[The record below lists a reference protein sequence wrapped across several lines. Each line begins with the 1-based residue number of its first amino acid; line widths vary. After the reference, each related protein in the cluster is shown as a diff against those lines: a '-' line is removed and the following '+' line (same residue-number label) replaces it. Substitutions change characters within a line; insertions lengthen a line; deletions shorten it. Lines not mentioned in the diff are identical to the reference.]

1 MRLSGE
7 CMLLVSLLR
16 EIKETFGR
24 FLALLLIIGLG
35 VGFFAGLKVTDPA
48 MRTSMH
54 EYLKE
59 QAFFDY
65 RLISSLGFEE
75 EDIDYLKNHIEARDI
90 EPSIS
95 FDILADYNEM
105 SHAIKAISIP
115 DKINKIVVVEGR
127 LPKEDDECLVDSYL
141 FDSSSIGSNVT
152 ISSSNETED
161 SDHFKY
167 KEYKIVGLVKSP
179 LFIQYERGAT
189 ALGSGVLDG
198 FMYINEGGFDSE
210 VYTDCYVKLDS
221 DLELYSDE
229 YKDLID
235 EKENM
240 VQTALDAAANN
251 RYDRIIAD
259 ATAELNDAK
268 KELAENKEEK
278 GGELADAKKELDN
291 AKTKLNDA
299 KKQISDYEAKEAD
312 LKKALDEMLE
322 NINQMDQLKAAGSE
336 YYDEVQYQTLVAT
349 YQQYSANLYTLQ
361 SGLETARKE
370 YNKGLKEYE
379 DGKAEYEE
387 GLEEFNS
394 KIADAEKEIADAKT
408 EIADIEAASTYLLGR
423 DSNVG
428 YICFES
434 DSTIVGAIANVFPIF
449 FFLVAALVCMTTMNR
464 MVEDQRTQIG
474 VLKALGYSSTSI
486 MGKFVLYSGSAS
498 LLGATLGFIAGT
510 IAFPKAIWFAYQMMY
525 NTSEISY
532 YFSPAMLI
540 ISFIVAF
547 ICSVGVTIL
556 SCRYEMHEMAA
567 SLMRPKAPKAGKR
580 IFLEYITFFWSR
592 LKFLKKVSLRNI
604 FRYKGR
610 LFMMVLGIGGCTA
623 LLVAGFGIYDS
634 IADIAVNQF
643 TNISKYDMDITL
655 KDGEDSQVPLLEE
668 MGYTT
673 EDYLLYYHTSVDM
686 KAGKYTKNVYLN
698 VYDNDAVI
706 DSFYDMHDSSG
717 KHITLSDLKD
727 NETIINKGLSDRYG
741 IKLGDT
747 ITISSDTLAKTEFK
761 VAAINE
767 NFIYNYMYLTKSGYE
782 SNIGPLPEKK
792 NVYLNVKEG
801 ENAHEVGAKL
811 MNNKGVS
818 VVSATV
824 DMLDRVDNM
833 MESLN
838 IIVYLVIGCAMALSA
853 VVVYNL
859 TNINIAERVREIATV
874 KVLGF
879 YKEETRSYVFRENIL
894 LSIMGAAVGL
904 ILGKLLHAFIMSE
917 IVVDLITFDVRV
929 TLFSYFLAFVLTV
942 LFTFI
947 IDLLM
952 GKKLE
957 EISMTESLKAVE

>member
-1 MRLSGE
+1 
-7 CMLLVSLLR
+7 MLLVSLLR
-16 EIKETFGR
+16 EIKETIGR
-24 FLALLLIIGLG
+24 FLALLLIIALG

-48 MRTSMH
+48 MRTSMND
-54 EYLKE
+54 YLTDR
-59 QAFFDY
+59 AFFDF
-65 RLISSLGFEE
+65 RLVSTLGFEG
-75 EDIDYLKNHIEARDI
+75 EDIEYIKNHINARAV

-95 FDILADYNEM
+95 FDVLADYNEM

-115 DKINKIVVVEGR
+115 KDINKIVIVEGNM
-127 LPKEDDECLVDSYL
+127 PASDNECLADSYL
-141 FDSSSIGSNVT
+141 FDSSAIGTTVT
-152 ISSSNETED
+152 ISSSNEKED

-179 LFIQYERGAT
+179 LFIQYERGST

-198 FMYINEGGFDSE
+198 FIYMKESGFDSD

-235 EKENM
+235 ENEDI
-240 VQTALDAAANN
+240 VQAALDAAAKN

-259 ATAELNDAK
+259 ATEELNDAENELETKRQENGEELDKAKADLDKAK
-268 KELAENKEEK
+268 KQLDAGKAQINEYENKEA
-278 GGELADAKKELDN
+278 ELKA
-291 AKTKLNDA
+291 
-299 KKQISDYEAKEAD
+299 
-312 LKKALDEMLE
+312 ALDEMLS
-322 NINQMDQLKAAGSE
+322 NINKMEQAKQMSPE
-336 YYDEVQYQTLVAT
+336 YYDETQYQTLVAT
-349 YQQYSANLYTLQ
+349 YQEYSANLYTLQ
-361 SGLETARKE
+361 AGLESARKE
-370 YNKGLKEYE
+370 YESGLEKYE
-379 DGKAEYEE
+379 DGKEEYEE
-387 GLEEFNS
+387 GLAEFNS
-394 KIADAEKEIADAKT
+394 KIADAEKEIEDARGK
-408 EIADIEAASTYLLGR
+408 IDDIEEASTYLLGR

-428 YICFES
+428 YVCFES

-474 VLKALGYSSTSI
+474 VLKALGYSSGSI
-486 MGKFVLYSGSAS
+486 MGKFVAYSGSAS
-498 LLGATLGFIAGT
+498 LIGATLGFIAGT

-525 NTSEISY
+525 NTSDISY
-532 YFSPAMLI
+532 YFSPSMLI
-540 ISFIVAF
+540 ISFIVALL
-547 ICSVGVTIL
+547 CSVGVTII

-580 IFLEYITFFWSR
+580 IFLEYITFFWNR

-655 KDGEDSQVPLLEE
+655 KDGSENDVALLEN
-668 MGYTT
+668 MGYTK

-686 KAGKYTKNVYLN
+686 KAGKYTKNIYLN
-698 VYDNDAVI
+698 VYDNDAII

-741 IKLGDT
+741 IKPGDT

-801 ENAHEVGAKL
+801 EDAHEVGAKL

-879 YKEETRSYVFRENIL
+879 YKEETRSYVFRENII

-904 ILGKLLHAFIMSE
+904 FLGKLLHAFIMSE

-929 TLFSYFLAFVLTV
+929 TLLSYVLAFVLTV
-942 LFTFI
+942 VFTFI

>member
-1 MRLSGE
+1 
-7 CMLLVSLLR
+7 MLLVSLLR
-16 EIKETFGR
+16 EIKETIGR
-24 FLALLLIIGLG
+24 FLALLLIIALG

-48 MRTSMH
+48 MRTSMND
-54 EYLKE
+54 YLTDR
-59 QAFFDY
+59 AFFDF
-65 RLISSLGFEE
+65 RLVSTLGFEG
-75 EDIDYLKNHIEARDI
+75 EDIEYIKNHINARAV

-95 FDILADYNEM
+95 FDVLADYNEM

-115 DKINKIVVVEGR
+115 KDINKIVIVEGNM
-127 LPKEDDECLVDSYL
+127 PASDNECLADSYL
-141 FDSSSIGSNVT
+141 FDSSAIGTTVT
-152 ISSSNETED
+152 ISSSNEKED

-179 LFIQYERGAT
+179 LFIQYERGST

-198 FMYINEGGFDSE
+198 FIYMKESGFDSD

-235 EKENM
+235 ENEDI
-240 VQTALDAAANN
+240 VQAALDAAAKN

-259 ATAELNDAK
+259 ATEELNDAENELETKRQENCEELDKAKADLDKAK
-268 KELAENKEEK
+268 KQLDAGKAQISEYENKEA
-278 GGELADAKKELDN
+278 ELKA
-291 AKTKLNDA
+291 
-299 KKQISDYEAKEAD
+299 
-312 LKKALDEMLE
+312 ALDEMLS
-322 NINQMDQLKAAGSE
+322 NINKMEQAKQMSPE
-336 YYDEVQYQTLVAT
+336 YYDETQYQTLVAT
-349 YQQYSANLYTLQ
+349 YQEYSANLYTLQ
-361 SGLETARKE
+361 AGLESARKE
-370 YNKGLKEYE
+370 YASGLKKYE

-387 GLEEFNS
+387 GLAEFNS
-394 KIADAEKEIADAKT
+394 KIADAEKEIEDARVK
-408 EIADIEAASTYLLGR
+408 IDDIEEASTYLLGR

-428 YICFES
+428 YVCFES

-474 VLKALGYSSTSI
+474 VLKALGYSSGSI
-486 MGKFVLYSGSAS
+486 MGKFVAYSGSAS
-498 LLGATLGFIAGT
+498 LIGATLGFIAGT

-525 NTSEISY
+525 NTSDISY
-532 YFSPAMLI
+532 YFSPSMLI
-540 ISFIVAF
+540 ISFIVALL
-547 ICSVGVTIL
+547 CSVGVTII

-580 IFLEYITFFWSR
+580 IFLEYITFFWNR

-655 KDGEDSQVPLLEE
+655 KDGSENDVALLEN
-668 MGYTT
+668 MGYTK

-686 KAGKYTKNVYLN
+686 KAGKYTKNIYLN
-698 VYDNDAVI
+698 VYDNDAII

-717 KHITLSDLKD
+717 KHITLSELKD

-741 IKLGDT
+741 IKPGDT
-747 ITISSDTLAKTEFK
+747 ITISSDTLAKNEFK

-801 ENAHEVGAKL
+801 EDAHEVGAKL

-879 YKEETRSYVFRENIL
+879 YKEETRSYVFRENII
-894 LSIMGAAVGL
+894 LSIMGATVGL
-904 ILGKLLHAFIMSE
+904 FLGKLLHAFIMSE

-929 TLFSYFLAFVLTV
+929 TLLSYVLAFVLTV
-942 LFTFI
+942 VFTFI

>member
-1 MRLSGE
+1 
-7 CMLLVSLLR
+7 MLLVSLLR
-16 EIKETFGR
+16 EIKETIGR
-24 FLALLLIIGLG
+24 FLALLLIIALG

-48 MRTSMH
+48 MRTSMND
-54 EYLKE
+54 YLTDR
-59 QAFFDY
+59 AFFDF
-65 RLISSLGFEE
+65 RLVSTLGFEG
-75 EDIDYLKNHIEARDI
+75 EDIEYIKNHINARAV

-95 FDILADYNEM
+95 FDVLADYNEM

-115 DKINKIVVVEGR
+115 KNINKIVIVEGNM
-127 LPKEDDECLVDSYL
+127 PASDNECLADSYL
-141 FDSSSIGSNVT
+141 FDSSAIGTTVT
-152 ISSSNETED
+152 ISSSNEKED

-179 LFIQYERGAT
+179 LFIQYERGST

-198 FMYINEGGFDSE
+198 FIYMKESGFDSD

-235 EKENM
+235 ENEDI
-240 VQTALDAAANN
+240 VQAALDSAAKN

-259 ATAELNDAK
+259 ATEELNDAENELETKRNENGEELDKAKADLDKAK
-268 KELAENKEEK
+268 KKLDAGKAQISEYENKEAE
-278 GGELADAKKELDN
+278 
-291 AKTKLNDA
+291 
-299 KKQISDYEAKEAD
+299 
-312 LKKALDEMLE
+312 
-322 NINQMDQLKAAGSE
+322 LKAALNEMLSNINKMEQAKQMSPE
-336 YYDEVQYQTLVAT
+336 YYDETQYQTLVAT
-349 YQQYSANLYTLQ
+349 YQEYSANLYTLQ
-361 SGLETARKE
+361 AGLESARKE
-370 YNKGLKEYE
+370 YASGLKKYE

-387 GLEEFNS
+387 GLAEFNS
-394 KIADAEKEIADAKT
+394 KIADAEKEIADAKK
-408 EIADIEAASTYLLGR
+408 EIDEIEEASTYLLGR

-428 YICFES
+428 YVCFES

-474 VLKALGYSSTSI
+474 VLKALGYSSGSI
-486 MGKFVLYSGSAS
+486 MGKFVAYSGSAS
-498 LLGATLGFIAGT
+498 LIGATLGFIAGT

-525 NTSEISY
+525 NTSDISY
-532 YFSPAMLI
+532 YFSPSMLI
-540 ISFIVAF
+540 ISFIVALL
-547 ICSVGVTIL
+547 CSVGVTII

-580 IFLEYITFFWSR
+580 IFLEYITFFWNR

-655 KDGEDSQVPLLEE
+655 KDGSENDVALLEN
-668 MGYTT
+668 MGYTK
-673 EDYLLYYHTSVDM
+673 EDDLLYYHTSVDM
-686 KAGKYTKNVYLN
+686 KAGKYTKNIYMN
-698 VYDNDAVI
+698 VYDNDAII

-741 IKLGDT
+741 IKPGDT

-801 ENAHEVGAKL
+801 EDAHEVGAKL
-811 MNNKGVS
+811 MNNKGIS

-879 YKEETRSYVFRENIL
+879 YKEETRSYVFRENII

-904 ILGKLLHAFIMSE
+904 FLGKLLHAFIMSE

-929 TLFSYFLAFVLTV
+929 TLLSYFLAFVLTV
-942 LFTFI
+942 VFTFI

>member
-1 MRLSGE
+1 
-7 CMLLVSLLR
+7 
-16 EIKETFGR
+16 
-24 FLALLLIIGLG
+24 
-35 VGFFAGLKVTDPA
+35 
-48 MRTSMH
+48 
-54 EYLKE
+54 
-59 QAFFDY
+59 
-65 RLISSLGFEE
+65 
-75 EDIDYLKNHIEARDI
+75 
-90 EPSIS
+90 
-95 FDILADYNEM
+95 
-105 SHAIKAISIP
+105 
-115 DKINKIVVVEGR
+115 
-127 LPKEDDECLVDSYL
+127 
-141 FDSSSIGSNVT
+141 
-152 ISSSNETED
+152 
-161 SDHFKY
+161 
-167 KEYKIVGLVKSP
+167 
-179 LFIQYERGAT
+179 
-189 ALGSGVLDG
+189 
-198 FMYINEGGFDSE
+198 
-210 VYTDCYVKLDS
+210 
-221 DLELYSDE
+221 
-229 YKDLID
+229 
-235 EKENM
+235 
-240 VQTALDAAANN
+240 
-251 RYDRIIAD
+251 
-259 ATAELNDAK
+259 
-268 KELAENKEEK
+268 
-278 GGELADAKKELDN
+278 
-291 AKTKLNDA
+291 
-299 KKQISDYEAKEAD
+299 
-312 LKKALDEMLE
+312 
-322 NINQMDQLKAAGSE
+322 
-336 YYDEVQYQTLVAT
+336 
-349 YQQYSANLYTLQ
+349 
-361 SGLETARKE
+361 
-370 YNKGLKEYE
+370 
-379 DGKAEYEE
+379 
-387 GLEEFNS
+387 
-394 KIADAEKEIADAKT
+394 
-408 EIADIEAASTYLLGR
+408 
-423 DSNVG
+423 
-428 YICFES
+428 
-434 DSTIVGAIANVFPIF
+434 
-449 FFLVAALVCMTTMNR
+449 
-464 MVEDQRTQIG
+464 
-474 VLKALGYSSTSI
+474 
-486 MGKFVLYSGSAS
+486 MGKFVAYSGSAS
-498 LLGATLGFIAGT
+498 LIGATLGFIAGT

-525 NTSEISY
+525 NTSDISY
-532 YFSPAMLI
+532 YFSPSMLI
-540 ISFIVAF
+540 ISFIVALL
-547 ICSVGVTIL
+547 CSVGVTII

-580 IFLEYITFFWSR
+580 IFLEYITFFWNR

-655 KDGEDSQVPLLEE
+655 KDGFENDVALLENL
-668 MGYTT
+668 GYTK

-686 KAGKYTKNVYLN
+686 KAGKYTKNIYLN
-698 VYDNDAVI
+698 VYDNDAII

-801 ENAHEVGAKL
+801 EDAHEVGAKL

-879 YKEETRSYVFRENIL
+879 YKEETRSYVFRENII
-894 LSIMGAAVGL
+894 LSIMGATVGL
-904 ILGKLLHAFIMSE
+904 FLGKLLHAFIMSE

-929 TLFSYFLAFVLTV
+929 TLLSYVLAFVLTV
-942 LFTFI
+942 VFTFI

>member
-1 MRLSGE
+1 
-7 CMLLVSLLR
+7 MLLVSLLR
-16 EIKETFGR
+16 EIKETIGR
-24 FLALLLIIGLG
+24 FLALLLIIALG

-48 MRTSMH
+48 MRTSMND
-54 EYLKE
+54 YLTDR
-59 QAFFDY
+59 AFFDY
-65 RLISSLGFEE
+65 RLVSTLGFEG
-75 EDIDYLKNHIEARDI
+75 EDIEYIKNHINARAV

-95 FDILADYNEM
+95 FDVLADYNEM

-115 DKINKIVVVEGR
+115 KDINKIVIVEGNM
-127 LPKEDDECLVDSYL
+127 PASDNECLADSYL
-141 FDSSSIGSNVT
+141 FDSSAIGTTVT
-152 ISSSNETED
+152 ISSSNEKED

-179 LFIQYERGAT
+179 LFIQYERGST

-198 FMYINEGGFDSE
+198 FIYMKESGFDSD

-235 EKENM
+235 ENEDI
-240 VQTALDAAANN
+240 VQAALDSAAKN

-259 ATAELNDAK
+259 ATEELNDAENELETKRNENGEELDKAKADLDKAK
-268 KELAENKEEK
+268 KQLDAGKAQINEYENKEAE
-278 GGELADAKKELDN
+278 
-291 AKTKLNDA
+291 
-299 KKQISDYEAKEAD
+299 
-312 LKKALDEMLE
+312 
-322 NINQMDQLKAAGSE
+322 LKAALNEMLSNINKMEQAKQMSPE
-336 YYDEVQYQTLVAT
+336 YYDETQYQTLVAT
-349 YQQYSANLYTLQ
+349 YQEYSANLYTLQ
-361 SGLETARKE
+361 AGLESARKE
-370 YNKGLKEYE
+370 YASGLKKYE

-387 GLEEFNS
+387 GLAEFNS
-394 KIADAEKEIADAKT
+394 KIADAEKEIADAKK
-408 EIADIEAASTYLLGR
+408 EIDEIEEASTYLLGR

-428 YICFES
+428 YVCFES

-474 VLKALGYSSTSI
+474 VLKALGYSSGSI
-486 MGKFVLYSGSAS
+486 MGKFVAYSGSAS
-498 LLGATLGFIAGT
+498 LIGATLGFIAGT

-525 NTSEISY
+525 NTSDISY
-532 YFSPAMLI
+532 YFSPSMLI
-540 ISFIVAF
+540 ISFIVALL
-547 ICSVGVTIL
+547 CSVGVTII

-580 IFLEYITFFWSR
+580 IFLEYITFFWNR

-655 KDGEDSQVPLLEE
+655 KDGSENDVALLEN
-668 MGYTT
+668 MGYTK

-686 KAGKYTKNVYLN
+686 KAGKYTKNIYMN
-698 VYDNDAVI
+698 VYDNDAII

-741 IKLGDT
+741 IKPGDT

-801 ENAHEVGAKL
+801 EDAHEVGAKL

-879 YKEETRSYVFRENIL
+879 YKEETRSYVFRENII

-904 ILGKLLHAFIMSE
+904 FLGKLLHAFIMSE

-929 TLFSYFLAFVLTV
+929 TLLSYFLAFVLTV
-942 LFTFI
+942 VFTFI

>member
-1 MRLSGE
+1 
-7 CMLLVSLLR
+7 MLLVSLLR
-16 EIKETFGR
+16 EIKDTFGR
-24 FLALLLIIGLG
+24 FLALLLIIALG

-54 EYLKE
+54 DYLKDKE
-59 QAFFDY
+59 FFDF
-65 RLISSLGFEE
+65 RLVSTLGFED
-75 EDIDYLKNHIEARDI
+75 EDINYLENNINARAV

-95 FDILADYNEM
+95 FDVLADYEGT

-115 DKINKIVVVEGR
+115 TKINKIELVEGNM
-127 LPKEDDECLVDSYL
+127 PSADNECLVDSYL
-141 FDSSSIGSNVT
+141 FDSSSIGNMVT
-152 ISSSNETED
+152 ISNSNEKED

-167 KEYKIVGLVKSP
+167 KEYKIAGLVKSP
-179 LFIQYERGAT
+179 LFIQYERGNT

-198 FMYINEGGFDSE
+198 FVYLNEGGFDSE
-210 VYTDCYVKLDS
+210 VYTDCYVKLNS
-221 DLELYSDE
+221 DLPLYSDE
-229 YKDLID
+229 YKDLIESNED
-235 EKENM
+235 SIQK
-240 VQTALDAAANN
+240 ALDTAAEN
-251 RYDRIIAD
+251 RYERIIAD
-259 ATAELNDAK
+259 ATE
-268 KELAENKEEK
+268 
-278 GGELADAKKELDN
+278 ELADAEKELEDKRKETGEELDK
-291 AKTKLNDA
+291 AKADLDKA
-299 KKQISDYEAKEAD
+299 KKQLDAGKAQISEYENKEAE
-312 LKKALDEMLE
+312 LKAALDEMLS
-322 NINQMDQLKAAGSE
+322 NINKMEQAKQMSPE
-336 YYDEVQYQTLVAT
+336 YYDEAQYQTLVAT

-361 SGLETARKE
+361 AGLESARKE
-370 YNKGLKEYE
+370 YESGLKKYE
-379 DGKAEYEE
+379 DGKAEYED
-387 GLEEFNS
+387 GVDEFNT
-394 KIADAEKEIADAKT
+394 KIADAEKEIEEARDK
-408 EIADIEAASTYLLGR
+408 IDDIEEASTYLMGR
-423 DSNVG
+423 DSNIG
-428 YICFES
+428 YVCFES

-474 VLKALGYSSTSI
+474 VLKALGYSSGSI
-486 MGKFVLYSGSAS
+486 MGKFVAYSGSAS
-498 LLGATLGFIAGT
+498 LIGATIGFIAGT

-525 NTSEISY
+525 NTSDISY
-532 YFSPAMLI
+532 YFSSSMLI
-540 ISFIVAF
+540 ISFIVALL
-547 ICSVGVTIL
+547 CSVGVTIL

-580 IFLEYITFFWSR
+580 IFLEYITFFWNR

-643 TNISKYDMDITL
+643 TNISKYDVDITL
-655 KDGEDSQVPLLEE
+655 KNGEEDVSLLEN
-668 MGYTT
+668 MGYSN

-686 KAGKYTKNVYLN
+686 KAGKYTKNIYLN
-698 VYDNDAVI
+698 VYDNDASL
-706 DSFYDMHDSSG
+706 DKFYDMHDEKG
-717 KHITLSDLKD
+717 KHISFTDLKD
-727 NETIINKGLSDRYG
+727 DETIINQGLSDRYN
-741 IKLGDT
+741 IKVGDI
-747 ITISSDTLAKTEFK
+747 ITISSDNLAKTKFK

-767 NFIYNYMYLTKSGYE
+767 NFIYNYMYLTKTGYE
-782 SNIGPLPEKK
+782 NTIGQLPEKK

-801 ENAHEVGAKL
+801 ENAHGVGAKL
-811 MNNKGVS
+811 MNDKRVT
-818 VVSATV
+818 VVSATD

-879 YKEETRSYVFRENIL
+879 YKEETRSYVFRENII

-904 ILGKLLHAFIMSE
+904 FLGKLLHAFIMSE

-929 TLFSYFLAFVLTV
+929 TILSYTIAFVLTV
-942 LFTFI
+942 VFTFI
-947 IDLLM
+947 IDLFM

>member
-1 MRLSGE
+1 
-7 CMLLVSLLR
+7 MLLVSLLR
-16 EIKETFGR
+16 EIKDTFGR
-24 FLALLLIIGLG
+24 FLALLLIIALG

-54 EYLKE
+54 DYLEDKE
-59 QAFFDY
+59 FFDF
-65 RLISSLGFEE
+65 RLVSTLGFED
-75 EDIDYLKNHIEARDI
+75 EDINYLENNIKARAV

-95 FDILADYNEM
+95 FDVLADYEEM

-115 DKINKIVVVEGR
+115 TKINKIELVEGNM
-127 LPKEDDECLVDSYL
+127 PSADNECLVDSYL
-141 FDSSSIGSNVT
+141 FDSSSIGNMVT
-152 ISSSNETED
+152 ISNSNEKED

-179 LFIQYERGAT
+179 LFIQYERGNT

-198 FMYINEGGFDSE
+198 FIYINEGGFDSE

-221 DLELYSDE
+221 DLPLYSDE
-229 YKDLID
+229 YKDLIESNED
-235 EKENM
+235 SIQK
-240 VQTALDAAANN
+240 ALDTAAEN
-251 RYDRIIAD
+251 RYERIIAD
-259 ATAELNDAK
+259 ATE
-268 KELAENKEEK
+268 
-278 GGELADAKKELDN
+278 ELADAEKELEDKRKETGEELDK
-291 AKTKLNDA
+291 AKADLDKA
-299 KKQISDYEAKEAD
+299 KKQLDAGKAQINEYENKEAE
-312 LKKALDEMLE
+312 LKAALDEMLS
-322 NINQMDQLKAAGSE
+322 NINKMEQAKQISPE
-336 YYDEVQYQTLVAT
+336 YYDETQYQTLVAT

-361 SGLETARKE
+361 AGLESARKE
-370 YNKGLKEYE
+370 YESGLEKYEDGKTEYE
-379 DGKAEYEE
+379 DGV
-387 GLEEFNS
+387 EEFNT
-394 KIADAEKEIADAKT
+394 KIADAEKEIEDARGK
-408 EIADIEAASTYLLGR
+408 IDDIEEASTYLMGR

-428 YICFES
+428 YVCFES

-474 VLKALGYSSTSI
+474 VLKALGYSSGSI
-486 MGKFVLYSGSAS
+486 MGKFVAYSGSAS
-498 LLGATLGFIAGT
+498 LIGATIGFVAGT

-525 NTSEISY
+525 NTSDISY
-532 YFSPAMLI
+532 YFSSSMLI
-540 ISFIVAF
+540 ISFIVALL
-547 ICSVGVTIL
+547 CSVGVTIL
-556 SCRYEMHEMAA
+556 SCRYEMQEMAA

-580 IFLEYITFFWSR
+580 IFLEYITFFWNR

-643 TNISKYDMDITL
+643 SNISKYDVDVTL
-655 KDGEDSQVPLLEE
+655 KNGEEDVSVLEN
-668 MGYTT
+668 MGYSN

-686 KAGKYTKNVYLN
+686 KAGKYTKNIYLN
-698 VYDNDAVI
+698 VYDNDAPL
-706 DSFYDMHDSSG
+706 DNFYDMHDEKG
-717 KHITLSDLKD
+717 NHISFSDLKD
-727 NETIINKGLSDRYG
+727 DEAIINQGLSDRYN
-741 IKLGDT
+741 IKVGDI
-747 ITISSDTLAKTEFK
+747 ITISSENLAKTKFK
-761 VAAINE
+761 IAAINE
-767 NFIYNYMYLTKSGYE
+767 NFIYNYMYLTKTGYE
-782 SNIGPLPEKK
+782 NTIGQLPEKK

-801 ENAHEVGAKL
+801 ENVHGVGAKL
-811 MNNKGVS
+811 MNDKRVT
-818 VVSATV
+818 VVSATD

-879 YKEETRSYVFRENIL
+879 YKEETRSYVFRENII

-904 ILGKLLHAFIMSE
+904 FLGKLLHAFIMSE

-929 TLFSYFLAFVLTV
+929 TILSYTIAFVLTV
-942 LFTFI
+942 VFTFI
-947 IDLLM
+947 IDLFM

>member
-1 MRLSGE
+1 
-7 CMLLVSLLR
+7 MLLVSLLR
-16 EIKETFGR
+16 EIKETIGR
-24 FLALLLIIGLG
+24 FLALLLIIALG

-48 MRTSMH
+48 MRTSMND
-54 EYLKE
+54 YLTDR
-59 QAFFDY
+59 AFFDY
-65 RLISSLGFEE
+65 RLVSTLGFEG
-75 EDIDYLKNHIEARDI
+75 EDIEYIKNHINARAV

-95 FDILADYNEM
+95 FDVLADYNEM

-115 DKINKIVVVEGR
+115 KDINKIVIVEGNM
-127 LPKEDDECLVDSYL
+127 PASDNECLADSYL
-141 FDSSSIGSNVT
+141 FDSSAIGTTVT
-152 ISSSNETED
+152 ISSSNEKED

-179 LFIQYERGAT
+179 LFIQYERGST

-198 FMYINEGGFDSE
+198 FIYMKESGFDSD

-235 EKENM
+235 ENEDI
-240 VQTALDAAANN
+240 VQAALDSAAKN

-259 ATAELNDAK
+259 ATEELNDAENELETKRNENGEELDKAKADLDKAK
-268 KELAENKEEK
+268 KQLDAGKAQINEYENKEAE
-278 GGELADAKKELDN
+278 
-291 AKTKLNDA
+291 
-299 KKQISDYEAKEAD
+299 
-312 LKKALDEMLE
+312 
-322 NINQMDQLKAAGSE
+322 LKAALNEMLSNINKMEQAKQMSPE
-336 YYDEVQYQTLVAT
+336 YYDETQYQTLVAT
-349 YQQYSANLYTLQ
+349 YQEYSANLYTLQ
-361 SGLETARKE
+361 AGLESARKE
-370 YNKGLKEYE
+370 YASGLKKYE

-387 GLEEFNS
+387 GLAEFNS
-394 KIADAEKEIADAKT
+394 KIADAEKEIADAKK
-408 EIADIEAASTYLLGR
+408 EIDEIEEASTYLLGR

-428 YICFES
+428 YVCFES

-474 VLKALGYSSTSI
+474 VLKALGYSSGSI
-486 MGKFVLYSGSAS
+486 MGKFVAYSGSAS
-498 LLGATLGFIAGT
+498 LIGATLGFIAGT

-525 NTSEISY
+525 NTSDISY
-532 YFSPAMLI
+532 YFSPSMLI
-540 ISFIVAF
+540 ISFIVALL
-547 ICSVGVTIL
+547 CSVGVTII

-580 IFLEYITFFWSR
+580 IFLEYITFFWNR

-655 KDGEDSQVPLLEE
+655 KDGSENDVALLEN
-668 MGYTT
+668 MGYTK

-686 KAGKYTKNVYLN
+686 KAGKYTKNIYMN
-698 VYDNDAVI
+698 VYDNDAII

-717 KHITLSDLKD
+717 KHITLSELKD

-801 ENAHEVGAKL
+801 EDAHEVGAKL

-879 YKEETRSYVFRENIL
+879 YKEETRSYVFRENII

-904 ILGKLLHAFIMSE
+904 FLGKLLHAFIMSE

-929 TLFSYFLAFVLTV
+929 TLLSYFLAFVLTV
-942 LFTFI
+942 VFTFI